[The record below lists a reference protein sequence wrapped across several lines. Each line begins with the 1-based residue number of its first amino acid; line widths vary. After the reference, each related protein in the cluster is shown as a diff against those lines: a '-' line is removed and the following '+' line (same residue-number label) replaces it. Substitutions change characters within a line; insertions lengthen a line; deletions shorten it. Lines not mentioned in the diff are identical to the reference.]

1 MSSTHLVIPDI
12 HCRPEQNN
20 DRADLLAKLI
30 SDVNPDVVIN
40 MGDQGDFPSLSS
52 YDKGKRSFVGRTYAA
67 DINSFLEFQE
77 RVWGPVKQ
85 RKKKMPYR
93 VFLEGNH
100 EHRIEKALDLSPELT
115 NTISFDDL
123 QTREYYNDVVRYDG
137 LTPGQISVD
146 GIMYAHYFVAGVS
159 GRPLS
164 GEHHAYQL
172 LAKQYTSCTASHSH
186 LTDYAIRTVAN
197 GKKIHGLVA
206 GCFLD
211 YSLDWAGETN
221 KLWWKGVVL
230 KHNVE
235 DGNYDPEFISLAR
248 LQKEYG

>member
-1 MSSTHLVIPDI
+1 MVSHLVIPDV
-12 HCRPEQNN
+12 HCRPEQTNE
-20 DRADLLAKLI
+20 RADLLARLI
-30 SDVNPDVVIN
+30 TDVSPDVVIN
-40 MGDQGDFPSLSS
+40 MGDQSDFPSLSS
-52 YDKGKRSFVGRTYAA
+52 YERGQRAFVGRTYAA
-67 DINSFLEFQE
+67 DVNSHLEFQA
-77 RVWGPVKQ
+77 RLWDPVKA
-85 RKKKMPYR
+85 RKKKMPRR

-100 EHRIEKALDLSPELT
+100 EYRIERALDLSPELT

-123 QTREYYNDVVRYDG
+123 QIKEYYNDIVRYEG
-137 LTPGQISVD
+137 KTPGQIEVD
-146 GIMYAHYFVAGVS
+146 GVTYAHYFVAGVS

-172 LAKQYTSCTASHSH
+172 LAKQHASCTAAHSH
-186 LTDYAIRTVAN
+186 LADYATRTVAN
-197 GKKIHGLVA
+197 GRKIHGLVA